1 MNNKVAQST
10 FFGAI
15 QFTIGILVLTQ
26 SWFIINISHD
36 KNLWWSVINTINLS
50 PWNLVISYCMIGFSI
65 YQIAS
70 GIIIMFYSDK
80 KAELPEQKLV
90 KLGVEYHKKLKSSKY
105 FIVSG
110 IFIALEFASMGILL
124 LTYHSILPKII
135 PYRFLGIGALAF
147 VVIAVITY
155 LMALKNQKEEE
166 KSTRV

>member
-1 MNNKVAQST
+1 
-10 FFGAI
+10 
-15 QFTIGILVLTQ
+15 
-26 SWFIINISHD
+26 
-36 KNLWWSVINTINLS
+36 
-50 PWNLVISYCMIGFSI
+50 MIGFSI